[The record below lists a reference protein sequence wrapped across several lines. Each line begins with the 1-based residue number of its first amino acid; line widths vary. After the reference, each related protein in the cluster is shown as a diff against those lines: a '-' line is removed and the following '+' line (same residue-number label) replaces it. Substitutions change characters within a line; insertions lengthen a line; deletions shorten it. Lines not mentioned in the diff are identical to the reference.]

1 MMIRGDTI
9 KYSSIKKKLSCKEEK
24 DLEKE
29 IKDLEDN
36 INTNFSHII
45 NEQLNT
51 LAQKKDSLEEIQ
63 KAKIQG
69 VMLRS

>member
-9 KYSSIKKKLSCKEEK
+9 KYSSIKKKLSCKEEQ

-51 LAQKKDSLEEIQ
+51 LAQKKDSLEEIR
-63 KAKIQG
+63 KAKFKE
-69 VMLRS
+69 